1 MTDVG
6 NHGAIVGID
15 KNDDMNYLYQQ
26 CLYAVQSGDLAG
38 QIIAQVTT
46 GWIDLAINDYIAVSV
61 FSDDTNYNISA
72 NNTWAVFERA
82 A

>member
-1 MTDVG
+1 MTDLG

-15 KNDDMNYLYQQ
+15 KNDDLNFLYQQ
-26 CLYAVQSGDLAG
+26 LMDAVRTGDLAN
-38 QIIAQVTT
+38 QIVAQVTT

-61 FSDDTNYNISA
+61 FSDDTNYNITA